1 MALGRTRGSGS
12 PIASFLVSRLLQA
25 VAIVFIVATVVFV
38 LIHLA
43 PGDPF
48 STAIDNPNV
57 TEAIRAR
64 WRAEYGLDRP
74 IAEQYLRYL
83 ASIAR
88 GDLGWSFSMQRP
100 VASVLADALPNT
112 LLLAGTALLLG
123 FAGGITLGVVQAQRA
138 GTRTDRVLGAVSL
151 FFYAIPDFWLALM
164 VMLLLAYWVP
174 IFPVAGAVDP
184 VMYDSWG
191 FARHL
196 VLPALTLALLVAAGI
211 ARYQRAEL
219 LRVLPEEFVRTARAK
234 GLSERRVMLRHA
246 LRNALIP
253 IVSLVGLALPVL
265 FTGAVFVERVFA
277 WPGMGWVVLNAV
289 GTRDYPLVTAG
300 VILLTLLVQGPL
312 LPAVVDARSQT
323 DFILQRTDS
332 VMEMG
337 YIKKKK
343 IAAEMLAA
351 EAPKKS
357 VLPKGRRV

>member
-191 FARHL
+191 FAARVADRARHL

-300 VILLTLLVQGPL
+300 VIVAAATVALGSLAADVLY
-312 LPAVVDARSQT
+312 AVVDPRIR
-323 DFILQRTDS
+323 DR
-332 VMEMG
+332 
-337 YIKKKK
+337 
-343 IAAEMLAA
+343 
-351 EAPKKS
+351 
-357 VLPKGRRV
+357 

>member
-1 MALGRTRGSGS
+1 MADARARGGS
-12 PIASFLVSRLLQA
+12 LASFLVSRALQT
-25 VAIVFIVATVVFV
+25 VAIVAIVATVVFV

-48 STAIDNPNV
+48 STAIENPNV

-64 WRAEYGLDRP
+64 WRAQYGLDRP
-74 IAEQYLRYL
+74 IAEQYVRYL

-100 VASVLADALPNT
+100 VSAVLADALPNT
-112 LLLAGTALLLG
+112 LVLAGTALVFG
-123 FAGGITLGVVQAQRA
+123 FAGGIALGVVQAQRA
-138 GTRTDRVLGAVSL
+138 GTRTDRVLGAISL

-164 VMLLLAYWVP
+164 AMLLLAYWLP
-174 IFPVAGAVDP
+174 LFPVAGSVDP
-184 VMYDSWG
+184 VMHDYLGLAGRFTDRV
-191 FARHL
+191 RHL
-196 VLPALTLALLVAAGI
+196 VLPAMTLALLVAASV

-234 GLSERRVMLRHA
+234 GATERRVMLRHA

-300 VILLTLLVQGPL
+300 VIVAAATVAIGSLVADVL
-312 LPAVVDARSQT
+312 YVIVDPRIR
-323 DFILQRTDS
+323 DR
-332 VMEMG
+332 
-337 YIKKKK
+337 
-343 IAAEMLAA
+343 
-351 EAPKKS
+351 
-357 VLPKGRRV
+357 